1 MNVVLHRLVT
11 FARSVVPRLVPQVEA
26 LDHRLSHLEAR
37 WGETNHEVTVVHRTA
52 LRRLQDD
59 NKAMATELLRL
70 RAEIDQLHGEVATQ
84 RAAK

>member
-1 MNVVLHRLVT
+1 MNALHRLVNL
-11 FARSVVPRLVPQVEA
+11 ARSLVRRLVPQVDA
-26 LDHRLSHLEAR
+26 LDHRLGHLEAR

-70 RAEIDQLHGEVATQ
+70 RAEIDQLHGEVAT
-84 RAAK
+84 RHATK